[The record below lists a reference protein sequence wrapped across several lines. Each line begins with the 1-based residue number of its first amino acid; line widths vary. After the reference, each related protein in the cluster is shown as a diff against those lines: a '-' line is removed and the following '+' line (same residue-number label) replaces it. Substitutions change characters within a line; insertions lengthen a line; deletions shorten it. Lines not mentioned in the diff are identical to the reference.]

1 MSTLYLT
8 EQGSI
13 LHKTQRRLV
22 IIKNKKIIQEI
33 PIFKIDRILIFGNI
47 QISTQALSFILDSGI
62 ICSFFS
68 SQGKFKGSLR
78 PVESGN
84 VFLRIAQYERYL
96 DKEFRV
102 EISKTIVYAKI
113 NNEIKFLENY
123 SKTNFK
129 EIIEELKKNI
139 NNLKDKNSISF
150 IMGIE
155 GHSTS
160 LYFKG
165 LSLILK
171 NKFLFEKREY
181 HPPKDPA
188 NALLS
193 FGYSLITNEIFSLLS
208 GIGFDP
214 YIGFFHELTYNRPSL
229 ALDIVEEFRTP
240 VVDKMIVTL
249 INKNIIKEEDF
260 QREENSI
267 YLNNIAKKAFLTHYE
282 KRIQNYREII
292 KVQCHKL
299 MDSVLN
305 KKIYEPYLED

>member
-1 MSTLYLT
+1 
-8 EQGSI
+8 
-13 LHKTQRRLV
+13 
-22 IIKNKKIIQEI
+22 
-33 PIFKIDRILIFGNI
+33 
-47 QISTQALSFILDSGI
+47 
-62 ICSFFS
+62 
-68 SQGKFKGSLR
+68 
-78 PVESGN
+78 
-84 VFLRIAQYERYL
+84 LRIAQYERYL

-113 NNEIKFLENY
+113 NNEIKFLESY
-123 SKTNFK
+123 SRTNFK
-129 EIIEELKKNI
+129 EIIEELRKNI
-139 NNLKDKNSISF
+139 NNLKDKNSISS

-267 YLNNIAKKAFLTHYE
+267 YLNNIAKKTFLIHYE